1 MKYSKE
7 LHDQLREFVSNESEN
22 CVGWVA
28 DNKVAAL
35 LDEIDSLNAEVDAE
49 QKAHDVIARICFA
62 HGVDTN
68 DGSSVS
74 AVKNL
79 AALVD
84 RLHAERRWIPVS
96 QPPENEQDVLLYLHS
111 GYVRIGAIDEDG
123 EWFDIFCEPLIKVTH
138 WQPLPP
144 APESEGE

>member
-7 LHDQLREFVSNESEN
+7 LGDQLR
-22 CVGWVA
+22 A
-28 DNKVAAL
+28 DYKVQDKLLNRPDIEDEIMYL
-35 LDEIDSLNAEVDAE
+35 LDEIDRLN
-49 QKAHDVIARICFA
+49 
-62 HGVDTN
+62 
-68 DGSSVS
+68 
-74 AVKNL
+74 
-79 AALVD
+79 
-84 RLHAERRWIPVS
+84 AERRWIPVS